1 MTNKQERDYMNSKNQ
16 NKQPLVTIITPSF
29 NQGLFIKRTIGSVLS
44 QDIHDIEYL
53 IFDGGSTDQTI
64 SNLKSFG
71 DSIQWTSEVD
81 RGQTH
86 AVNKGLKLAKGE
98 IIGWLNSD
106 DIYFPGI
113 LRKVI
118 NIFNTHKEVDIIYGM
133 ADHID
138 ENDQTIEEYYTEEWD
153 YERLKEVCY
162 ICQPAVFFRRSII
175 KRFGLLNEKLQYC
188 MDYEYWLRIGRS
200 TPFYYLKEKLAGS
213 RFYIETK
220 TLGSAVPVHQEI
232 LNMFKK
238 RFGKIPS
245 QWLFNYA
252 HTAARESK
260 LNREIPEE
268 NLKFIKKLIKISL
281 WTSLRMR
288 YYVPRTELK
297 TLLKWYSDAKK
308 QLTNI
313 KRWA

>member
-1 MTNKQERDYMNSKNQ
+1 MNSKSQ

-29 NQGLFIKRTIGSVLS
+29 NQGQFIKRTIESVLL

-64 SNLKSFG
+64 SILKSFG
-71 DSIQWTSEVD
+71 DSIQWASEPD
-81 RGQTH
+81 RGQAH
-86 AVNKGLKLAKGE
+86 AVNKGFKMARGE

-113 LRKVI
+113 LQKVI
-118 NIFNTHKEVDIIYGM
+118 NIVNTHKEIDILYGM

-138 ENDQTIEEYYTEEWD
+138 ENDQTIEEYYTEEWN

-175 KRFGLLNEKLQYC
+175 ERFGLLNEKLQYC

-200 TPFYYLKEKLAGS
+200 VPFYYLKEKLAGS
-213 RFYIETK
+213 RLYTETK

-238 RFGKIPS
+238 NFRKIPS

-252 HTAARESK
+252 HAAARESK
-260 LNREIPEE
+260 LNREIPQE
-268 NLKFIKKLIKISL
+268 NLKFVKKLIKISL

-297 TLLKWYSDAKK
+297 TLLKWHSNAKK
-308 QLTNI
+308 QLSKN
-313 KRWA
+313 KRDA